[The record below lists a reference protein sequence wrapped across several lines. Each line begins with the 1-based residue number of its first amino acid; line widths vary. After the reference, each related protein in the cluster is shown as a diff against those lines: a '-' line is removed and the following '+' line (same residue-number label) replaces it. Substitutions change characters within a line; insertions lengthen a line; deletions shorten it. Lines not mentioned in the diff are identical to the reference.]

1 MTFLGFH
8 LKPEDFQPSTLARSE
23 LGLPNAVHPLK
34 SWLSCSLVD
43 HPELHSEHLSLGL
56 SHSQGFVG
64 FFFFP
69 PCVFE
74 VPSTVYFS
82 LGPCSPNPPALS
94 VPYCPL
100 LSLFIQTASVWR
112 PSLILS

>member
-69 PCVFE
+69 HVFLKFPLQFTFLWDPVPQIHLPCQ
-74 VPSTVYFS
+74 S
-82 LGPCSPNPPALS
+82 LT
-94 VPYCPL
+94 VPYCLYSFRLPL
-100 LSLFIQTASVWR
+100 CGDHH
-112 PSLILS
+112 